1 MRSQVAQGGCPAQA
15 SLLCHFWHFPPGRSK
30 AHGAAETRVP
40 VKKEGNTRMR
50 TNRWM
55 TGLLAGI
62 LAAGVLGGGMPLA
75 GQAAGKD
82 NKAALSAEQG
92 AATVT
97 APDGTVRN
105 AAFTTMAQMKEAL
118 GAGSTADWSPRYTT
132 VVESSYWNFAD
143 ASQYG
148 STALTIGLAVNAY
161 RNLDM
166 LLDCGYTLDYQAL
179 ADYTESY
186 RQKLIAKKKE
196 AKAAA
201 GQAAAGTEDPESFD
215 PDEFYSTL
223 VYCLGSPYLLNKPK
237 AKVTASTYNG
247 RDYSKVFDAAYYYS
261 HYSDVRSKIGNDPPE
276 LLRHFVEV
284 GVAEGR
290 QGCAGFDVRAYAA
303 AVDAQLGTKY
313 SYSYANYFGRY
324 LGRYVEASETGIS
337 ENAVAQQAAEAG
349 TAIGS
354 AAQTAAGSEGE
365 FSPAAYGQQLTGQTY
380 VNNSLT
386 SVYTG
391 LPVTAALANQRPLAV
406 MMPTDEAAQ
415 PSYGISRADVLYEI
429 MEEGGIS
436 RQMAI
441 IPDWQDLP
449 RIGNLRSCRLY
460 YLYAAREWDPILIH
474 FGGVAYM
481 KGTIDAGDIT
491 NLSGTYEYGT
501 GGAAPGAGYFYRTKD
516 RTAPHNAYISAAGID
531 RACASLGYPLTLR
544 ADYYNRRHFN
554 FVKNGLNDLSQYGA
568 AAVSAQTVDLSRVF
582 SYTRSALYYDAA
594 EGVYRKTL
602 HGKKQ
607 VDGINGQQL
616 TFTNVIIQNT
626 QWRQLD
632 RKGYLSFDML
642 GTQDDGWYCTKGK
655 AIHVTWFK
663 VSPWMP
669 TLYYDDSGNEIEMN
683 PGKTYIAVAQ
693 AGKNVVLR

>member
-1 MRSQVAQGGCPAQA
+1 M
-15 SLLCHFWHFPPGRSK
+15 
-30 AHGAAETRVP
+30 
-40 VKKEGNTRMR
+40 
-50 TNRWM
+50 
-55 TGLLAGI
+55 
-62 LAAGVLGGGMPLA
+62 
-75 GQAAGKD
+75 
-82 NKAALSAEQG
+82 
-92 AATVT
+92 
-97 APDGTVRN
+97 
-105 AAFTTMAQMKEAL
+105 
-118 GAGSTADWSPRYTT
+118 
-132 VVESSYWNFAD
+132 
-143 ASQYG
+143 
-148 STALTIGLAVNAY
+148 
-161 RNLDM
+161 
-166 LLDCGYTLDYQAL
+166 
-179 ADYTESY
+179 
-186 RQKLIAKKKE
+186 
-196 AKAAA
+196 
-201 GQAAAGTEDPESFD
+201 
-215 PDEFYSTL
+215 
-223 VYCLGSPYLLNKPK
+223 
-237 AKVTASTYNG
+237 
-247 RDYSKVFDAAYYYS
+247 
-261 HYSDVRSKIGNDPPE
+261 
-276 LLRHFVEV
+276 
-284 GVAEGR
+284 AEGR

-303 AVDAQLGTKY
+303 TVDAQLGTKY

-324 LGRYVEASETGIS
+324 LGRYADTAGAGVS

-354 AAQTAAGSEGE
+354 AAETVAGSEGE

-441 IPDWQDLP
+441 IPDWQDLQ

-531 RACASLGYPLTLR
+531 RACASLGYPMTLR
-544 ADYYNRRHFN
+544 ADYYNRRHFS
-554 FVKNGLNDLSQYGA
+554 FAKNGVNDLSQYGA
-568 AAVSAQTVDLSRVF
+568 AAVSAQTVDLSQVF

-607 VDGINGQQL
+607 VDGMNGQQL

-642 GTQDDGWYCTKGK
+642 GTQDDGW
-655 AIHVTWFK
+655 
-663 VSPWMP
+663 
-669 TLYYDDSGNEIEMN
+669 
-683 PGKTYIAVAQ
+683 
-693 AGKNVVLR
+693 AGTARRERPST